1 MAFKLWTNSGNPVHS
16 KVPALCDQVARGE
29 IDRRA
34 FLRTVCL
41 LGVSAVSA
49 NAFLGEIGLDVV
61 APAAAQDT
69 PKIGGSLKFACQI
82 QEVTDPMMVNWVEA
96 SDLIRNV
103 CEFLTEVDENN
114 VTHPYLA
121 ESWTP
126 SEDLTQWTFK
136 LRQGVKWNNGDDFNA
151 DDVIFNLKRWTAAES
166 QSPNRTSFESIT
178 AIDKISDHEL
188 KITLAKPNLAIPE
201 MLYAFTCA
209 IVNRNFKG
217 DWSKDPVGTGPFTMA
232 EYAVGQKATFKRNDA
247 YWGEKAYLDE
257 IQYIDLGAE
266 VAPTVAALAA
276 GQVDLL
282 YRITIAEL
290 DIVSQLPGVKLLT
303 GNAAQTLCIRMQ
315 PQKPFDDIRVRKAM
329 VLASDNAQIMEL
341 AYRGKGVVAENHH
354 VAPFHPEYAPLPPL
368 KRDVEAAKKLLAEA
382 GYPDGVDVEMT
393 IGNTQGKWEQ
403 DTAQVL
409 QQQVAEAGIRI
420 KLNVLPS
427 TEYWNIWDKA
437 PFSLTFWSH
446 RPLGVMTLNLAYR
459 TGAVWNEAKYSDPK
473 FDAALDKAMGIV
485 DPKERAKA
493 MVEVEQIL
501 QDAAV
506 MVQPYWAGK
515 FTAHSEKVQNFK
527 LHPSDYFKM
536 DKVWLSA

>member
-1 MAFKLWTNSGNPVHS
+1 MRFKLWTNSGRPTHS
-16 KVPALCDQVARGE
+16 KVEGLCEQVANGE

-49 NAFLGEIGLDVV
+49 NAFLGEIGMPMVS
-61 APAAAQDT
+61 AAAAQET
-69 PKIGGSLKFACQI
+69 PKAGGTLRFACQI
-82 QEVTDPMMVNWVEA
+82 QEITDPMLVNWVEA
-96 SDLIRNV
+96 SDLIRNS

-121 ESWTP
+121 ESWDP
-126 SEDLTQWTFK
+126 SEDLKTWTFK
-136 LRQGVKWNNGDDFNA
+136 LRQGVKWTNGDDFNA
-151 DDVIFNLKRWTAAES
+151 DDVIFNLKRWTEKDSA
-166 QSPNRTSFESIT
+166 SPNRTSFEMIT
-178 AIDKISDHEL
+178 NIEKKGDHEIVL
-188 KITLAKPNLAIPE
+188 TLSQPNLAIPE

-209 IVNRNFKG
+209 IVNRNFAG
-217 DWSKDPVGTGPFTMA
+217 DWSKDPVGTGPFVLT
-232 EYAVGQKATFKRNDA
+232 EYAVGQKAFFKRNDA
-247 YWGEKAYLDE
+247 YWGEKALLDE
-257 IQYIDLGAE
+257 IQYIDLGAD
-266 VAPTVAALAA
+266 VAAHVAALAA

-290 DIVSQLPGVKLLT
+290 DLVEKLPNVTLLT

-315 PQKPFDDIRVRKAM
+315 PQKPFDDIRVRKALVM
-329 VLASDNAQIMEL
+329 AADNQQIL
-341 AYRGKGVVAENHH
+341 DIAYRGKGVVGENHH
-354 VAPFHPEYAPLPPL
+354 VAPFHPEYAELP
-368 KRDVEAAKKLLAEA
+368 KQARDVEGAKKLLAEA
-382 GYPDGVDVEMT
+382 GYPDGLDVELVV
-393 IGNTQGKWEQ
+393 GNTQGKWEQ
-403 DTAQVL
+403 DTAQIL
-409 QQQVAEAGIRI
+409 QQQAAEAGIRI
-420 KLNVLPS
+420 KLNVMPA

-459 TGAVWNEAKYSDPK
+459 TGAVWNEAKYSDPA

-485 DPKERAKA
+485 DPKERSAA
-493 MVEVEQIL
+493 MVDVEKIL

-515 FTAHSEKVQNFK
+515 FTAHAKTVQNFK